1 MFTRN
6 HTYMLKLGIGDPVK
20 SLWFLL
26 DTVAGLTWTQCQPCK
41 SCYEQTIRFT
51 TQEVSSLIKSYL
63 AMMLLVSLH
72 SIALKGTASMVSHM
86 AMFLKPKKLTLWIL
100 PPCCRLMN
108 PHQYLFKT

>member
-1 MFTRN
+1 MFTLN

-26 DTVAGLTWTQCQPCK
+26 DIVAGLTWTQCQPCK

-100 PPCCRLMN
+100 PPCCRLVN